1 MLANH
6 ATSSKSDREAIIRLV
21 DSLVGADDPEY
32 NVVRTDIVTL
42 SFEKLSKDKH
52 AAVSVSGS
60 LVEGW
65 W

>member
-1 MLANH
+1 MVAHH
-6 ATSSKSDREAIIRLV
+6 ATSSKSDGEAIRLV

-52 AAVSVSGS
+52 AALSVSGS

-65 W
+65 